1 MPIYNFF
8 ADFNGGVFAVGHYH
22 KAFSPTASHVTNI
35 GDFADFNGIA
45 IAWETPAC
53 TAKFMSSA
61 VDLNDG
67 TKNYM
72 VTGVL
77 PFDATTFYITYL
89 DYFPWSG
96 IDGLSYILRVKIDS
110 TLPAFD
116 CLGNNQYVFHK
127 KQITDFGSLAGI
139 RVYYGGPLNY

>member
-22 KAFSPTASHVTNI
+22 KAYSPTASHITNI
-35 GDFADFNGIA
+35 GDFANFNGIA

-89 DYFPWSG
+89 DYFP
-96 IDGLSYILRVKIDS
+96 
-110 TLPAFD
+110 
-116 CLGNNQYVFHK
+116 
-127 KQITDFGSLAGI
+127 
-139 RVYYGGPLNY
+139 